1 MRKKLSS
8 AHAEEDIESEGSWA
22 ISYGDMITLLLSFFV
37 IFFSTDFDKQK
48 KENQT
53 ELVRGEIASV
63 DFLKGEKE
71 KSELKT
77 SADEKNKH
85 TQIKN
90 NISLNDARIEVI
102 AVENNLLVKFSGVSF
117 FDSGSVE
124 LTPEGAEVIRS
135 FSEKYIP
142 YASVYGMSVRA
153 FTDQRK
159 VIQKKNRFKDN
170 LELSALRAISAMR
183 ELQKSGIPLT
193 HMDIAGLGELLE
205 FKKYIGL
212 DKEMNEEQKNALSRT
227 IVMIIRPTKE
237 ESYL

>member
-8 AHAEEDIESEGSWA
+8 SHAEEEIESEGSWA

-48 KENQT
+48 KEEQT
-53 ELVRGEIASV
+53 ELVRSEIASV
-63 DFLKGEKE
+63 DFLKDEANKSDEVRYSNKKE
-71 KSELKT
+71 S
-77 SADEKNKH
+77 
-85 TQIKN
+85 QIQIQN
-90 NISLNDARIEVI
+90 NISLNDAKIEVI
-102 AVENNLLVKFSGVSF
+102 AVKNNLLVKFSGISF
-117 FDSGSVE
+117 FKSGSVE
-124 LTPEGAEVIRS
+124 LTVEGAEVLKS

-193 HMDIAGLGELLE
+193 HMDIAGLGELVE
-205 FKKYIGL
+205 FQKYIGL
-212 DKEMNEEQKNALSRT
+212 EKEMSEEQKNALSRT

>member
-8 AHAEEDIESEGSWA
+8 NHLEEEVESEGSWA

-48 KENQT
+48 KEEQT
-53 ELVRGEIASV
+53 ELVRSEIASV
-63 DFLKGEKE
+63 DFLKNE
-71 KSELKT
+71 T
-77 SADEKNKH
+77 SRTEVVRNLDQLERKV
-85 TQIKN
+85 QS
-90 NISLNDARIEVI
+90 NISLNDAKIEVI
-102 AVENNLLVKFSGVSF
+102 AVKNNLLVKFSGISF
-117 FDSGSVE
+117 FKSGSVE
-124 LTPEGAEVIRS
+124 LTSEGAEVLKS

-193 HMDIAGLGELLE
+193 HMDIAGLGELVE
-205 FKKYIGL
+205 FQKYIGL
-212 DKEMNEEQKNALSRT
+212 EKEMSEEQKNALSRT
-227 IVMIIRPTKE
+227 IVMIIRPSKE